1 MNDIR
6 EILWSER
13 VWEEVA
19 FSPHDFFAGSV
30 FSQESLDSFGIIENL
45 LGMELAQLLAN
56 MGGQVFPET
65 PEKTVV
71 VLREVKSLDFVRNTS
86 RKGLE
91 EAFCGET
98 NAV

>member
-1 MNDIR
+1 M
-6 EILWSER
+6 L
-13 VWEEVA
+13 WEEVA
-19 FSPHDFFAGSV
+19 FSLPDCFTGSV
-30 FSQESLDSFGIIENL
+30 FSQESLDSFGVIKNL
-45 LGMELAQLLAN
+45 LGVELDQSLAN

>member
-1 MNDIR
+1 
-6 EILWSER
+6 
-13 VWEEVA
+13 
-19 FSPHDFFAGSV
+19 
-30 FSQESLDSFGIIENL
+30 
-45 LGMELAQLLAN
+45 